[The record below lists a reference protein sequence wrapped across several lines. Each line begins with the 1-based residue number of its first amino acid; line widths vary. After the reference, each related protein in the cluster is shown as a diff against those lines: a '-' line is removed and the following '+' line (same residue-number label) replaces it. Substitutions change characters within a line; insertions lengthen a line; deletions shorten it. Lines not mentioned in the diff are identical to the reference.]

1 MGRLSGAGQQSEG
14 RSPRVGGQGWGRFRR
29 DERRGVRLPD
39 DEEGGKSCL
48 FGADCSEGGLGE
60 AGGGGE
66 TLSVER
72 GEGWWSEGWRH
83 EERSPGGEEHEER
96 QSPGG
101 EVKILG
107 CEVLGCRRVT
117 EEGSA

>member
-1 MGRLSGAGQQSEG
+1 MSGAGQQREG
-14 RSPRVGGQGWGRFRR
+14 MSPRVGGQGWRRFRR
-29 DERRGVRLPD
+29 DERRGARLPD
-39 DEEGGKSCL
+39 AEEGGKSCL
-48 FGADCSEGGLGE
+48 FGADCSEGALGE

-66 TLSVER
+66 TLSVGR
-72 GEGWWSEGWRH
+72 GEGSRSEGWRH

-96 QSPGG
+96 QWSPGG